1 MNASMRECDVQALLR
16 RRLCAWFDT
25 PLGRSLQAT
34 EAHQLRAVWPQLY
47 GTVAVQLGHIGRHDL
62 LEGVIAPTRILL
74 DVPDSHDFNNVAPVY
89 GVADALPFETRSV
102 DLVLL
107 PHTLEFSPD
116 PHQVLREVQR
126 VLAPE
131 GHVVILGFNPF
142 SCWGLRRLFL
152 HKQGRAPWCGRFL
165 PLARVKD
172 WLALLEFEP
181 TQGKMLYYRPPF
193 ASDRL
198 RERLFF
204 LEKAG
209 DRWWP
214 MAGGVYLL
222 VAKKRVPGMTALRPV
237 WKTARRPVTAVAK
250 PVARG
255 LRRHG

>member
-1 MNASMRECDVQALLR
+1 MRECDVQALLR

-25 PLGRSLQAT
+25 PLGRSVQAA
-34 EAHQLRAVWPQLY
+34 EAHRLRAVWPQLY
-47 GTVAVQLGHIGRHDL
+47 GTVAVQLGRIGRHDL

-74 DVPDSHDFNNVAPVY
+74 DVPDNNGVNHVAPVH

-142 SCWGLRRLFL
+142 SFWGLWRLFARRS
-152 HKQGRAPWCGRFL
+152 GRIPWCGQFL
-165 PLARVKD
+165 HLARVKD

-181 TQGKMLYYRPPF
+181 TQGKMLYYRPPLVN
-193 ASDRL
+193 ARI
-198 RERLFF
+198 RERFFF
-204 LEKAG
+204 LEKTG

-214 MAGGVYLL
+214 MAAGVYLL

-237 WKTARRPVTAVAK
+237 WKTQYAPVTAVAK

>member
-1 MNASMRECDVQALLR
+1 MRECDVQAVLR
-16 RRLCAWFDT
+16 RRLCEWFDT

-34 EAHQLRAVWPQLY
+34 EAHRLRAVLPHLY
-47 GTVAVQLGHIGRHDL
+47 GTVALQLGHIGRHDL
-62 LEGVIAPTRILL
+62 MEGVVAPTRILL
-74 DVPDSHDFNNVAPVY
+74 DVPDTHGFNNVAPVH

-142 SCWGLRRLFL
+142 SLWGLWRLFA
-152 HKQGRAPWCGRFL
+152 HKHGRAPWCGQFL
-165 PLARVKD
+165 HLARVKD
-172 WLALLEFEP
+172 WLALLEFSP
-181 TQGKMLYYRPPF
+181 TQGKMLYYRPPLTNE
-193 ASDRL
+193 RVM
-198 RERLFF
+198 ERLFL

-214 MAGGVYLL
+214 MAAGVYLL

-237 WKTARRPVTAVAK
+237 WKTQRTPVTAVIR